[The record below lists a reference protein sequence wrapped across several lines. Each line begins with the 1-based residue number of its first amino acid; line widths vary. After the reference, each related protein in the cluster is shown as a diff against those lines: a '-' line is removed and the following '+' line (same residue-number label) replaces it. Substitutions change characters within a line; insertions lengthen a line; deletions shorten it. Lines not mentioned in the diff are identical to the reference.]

1 MQTWLVHMRSPLRLA
16 RELGMPGFAV
26 FQLLAGGTV
35 LAALIHVLFAARLI
49 WTLALTPMDDAMTQ
63 VLVGFDVVTLVAGYL
78 ISAALGLIGLARRR
92 LLGCAWV
99 LLLIP
104 LYWLLLSLA
113 AWRALFQLVRDP
125 YRWEKTEHG
134 LARTSRRAVTVQR

>member
-1 MQTWLVHMRSPLRLA
+1 LFATRLA
-16 RELGMPGFAV
+16 
-26 FQLLAGGTV
+26 
-35 LAALIHVLFAARLI
+35 
-49 WTLALTPMDDAMTQ
+49 WTLSTTPPGDAMTR
-63 VLVGFDVVTLVAGYL
+63 VLLGFDAAALLSGYL

-104 LYWLLLSLA
+104 MYWLLLSIA
-113 AWRALFQLVRDP
+113 AWRAVFQLLRDP

-134 LARTSRRAVTVQR
+134 LARTSRLGAKTQR

>member
-1 MQTWLVHMRSPLRLA
+1 MQTWVVHMRSPFRLA
-16 RELGMPGFAV
+16 EELGLPGFAV

-49 WTLALTPMDDAMTQ
+49 GTLALTPIENMTQ
-63 VLVGFDVVTLVAGYL
+63 VLVGFDVVILVVGYL
-78 ISAALGLIGLARRR
+78 ISAVLGLIGLARRR

-104 LYWLLLSLA
+104 VYWLLLSLA
-113 AWRALFQLVRDP
+113 AWRALFQLLRDP

-134 LARTSRRAVTVQR
+134 LARTSRRAIRAQR

>member
-1 MQTWLVHMRSPLRLA
+1 VHMRSPLRLL
-16 RELGMPGFAV
+16 RELGVPGFAV

-35 LAALIHVLFAARLI
+35 LAALIHVLFAARLL
-49 WTLALTPMDDAMTQ
+49 WTLGLASTDQAMTQ
-63 VLVGFDVVTLVAGYL
+63 VLVGFDAVTLLAGYL

-104 LYWLLLSLA
+104 VYWLLLSLA
-113 AWRALFQLVRDP
+113 AWRALLQFLCDP

-134 LARTSRRAVTVQR
+134 LARTSRRADGIQR